1 LLPGR
6 QYTPEQIFRLL
17 WNRKVMILAVVFAVT
32 AAAIGLTLMMPNRY
46 RSETL
51 ILVIPQRVP
60 DVYVHSTV
68 TMRIEDRLRSLR
80 EEILSRSRLERVIAD
95 LDLYAEARQT
105 QPMESIVQ
113 QMQGDITVEP
123 IRDDAFKVSFVAP
136 TPRTAMIVTDRL
148 ASAFIDENTRDR
160 ESLAD
165 GTNRFLESQLADARA
180 RLVDHEKK
188 LENFRTRYSGQL
200 PSQLD
205 SNLQVIRN
213 TQNQIQAL
221 NESIDR
227 DRDRR
232 LVLERTLS
240 DSQTSAVP
248 PGSNAATGSPAPV
261 RVADELAR
269 ARAELAAME
278 LRLKPANPDIAAKK
292 RQIDDLQRRADSE
305 SQTAAHDEAASQ
317 STPDA
322 LVRQDR
328 ARQTQTEIAG
338 LDQQISQKTAEIE
351 RLKKVA
357 IDYQHRVDSVPGH
370 ESELTSLM
378 RDYDTL
384 QKIYAG
390 LLAKKEDSRISANL
404 ERQQAGEQFRIL
416 DPARLPVRPSSP
428 NRTRIAL
435 FALAASVM
443 LGIGLVSLF
452 EYRDT
457 SLRTEDEIVRT
468 LVLPVVATIP
478 VLMSLSERR
487 AERRQTVVTVVG
499 AIALVV
505 SGVGLVVWRF
515 HLLRGWQ

>member
-1 LLPGR
+1 VLPGR
-6 QYTPEQIFRLL
+6 QYTPEEILRLL
-17 WNRKVMILAVVFAVT
+17 WHRKAAILAIAAVVT
-32 AAAIGLTLMMPNRY
+32 AAAIGVSLSMPNRY

-60 DVYVHSTV
+60 EAYVHSTV
-68 TMRIEDRLRSLR
+68 TIRIEDRLRSLR
-80 EEILSRSRLERVIAD
+80 EQILSRSRLERVIGD
-95 LDLYAEARQT
+95 LDLYPDARTT

-123 IRDDAFKVSFVAP
+123 IRDDAFKVSFIAP
-136 TPRTAMIVTDRL
+136 APRTAMIVTDRL
-148 ASAFIDENTRDR
+148 ASMFIDENTRER
-160 ESLAD
+160 ESLAV

-188 LENFRTRYSGQL
+188 LEAFRTRYSGQL

-240 DSQTSAVP
+240 DSLTAVMPPSADGTGASP
-248 PGSNAATGSPAPV
+248 PRA
-261 RVADELAR
+261 ADELAR
-269 ARAELAAME
+269 ARSELAAMQ
-278 LRLKPANPDIAAKK
+278 LRMKPEHPDIAAKK
-292 RQIDDLQRRADSE
+292 RQIDDLQRRADAE
-305 SQTAAHDEAASQ
+305 SRSIPTDDPASQ

-328 ARQTQTEIAG
+328 ARQTQAEIAG

-351 RLKKVA
+351 QLKKVS

-370 ESELTSLM
+370 ESELTALM

-390 LLAKKEDSRISANL
+390 LLGKKEDSRISANL

-416 DPARLPVRPSSP
+416 DPARLPVRPYSP
-428 NRTRIAL
+428 NRTRITL
-435 FALAASVM
+435 FALAGSIV
-443 LGIGLVSLF
+443 LGIGFVGLL

-457 SLRTEDEIVRT
+457 SLRTEDEIVRM
-468 LVLPVVATIP
+468 LVLPVVAAIP
-478 VLMSLSERR
+478 VLMSLSDRR
-487 AERRQTVVTVVG
+487 ARRRRTVMTVLG
-499 AIALVV
+499 AIALAV

-515 HLLRGWQ
+515 HLLRGWL